1 MENTRIWASAVLMF
15 GGVSMAIVGG
25 CFLVGVM
32 TVILNPFCAANLS
45 TAATSTPIELS
56 QPQQTFV
63 TLLYIFGFISFGAA
77 ATLILKAV
85 KMLTR

>member
-1 MENTRIWASAVLMF
+1 MENTRIWAAAVFMF

-45 TAATSTPIELS
+45 TGYTSSPIELS
-56 QPQQTFV
+56 QSQQTF
-63 TLLYIFGFISFGAA
+63 LIILYILAFTSFSTAGM
-77 ATLILKAV
+77 LIFRAV
-85 KMLTR
+85 KRLNH